1 MNNILHLKYAIEVER
16 AGSIS
21 KAAETLYLSQPHLS
35 KAIRELES
43 SLGAAIFKRTS
54 RGVIPTARGK
64 EFLRRARVAL
74 RQLEGMEEIFKPS
87 SHIRHALDLCVP
99 PSCYLFEALDRY
111 LQVLDP
117 EKEMDLQFRHAH
129 ANGTMNRIADGEEN
143 LGILRYQSIYEPYYR
158 KALQDKELR
167 FKEIWEFSY
176 LLLCAA
182 GGPLADL
189 EKGTDQIPSS
199 CTLVFHGDG
208 ALALPSRSQ
217 DHGNGPMI
225 PAGKRITVHDQS
237 SQLELLRRFPDYYTF
252 DAPIPGNVLLKYG
265 LVQRAFP
272 LPENRYKDV
281 LIFRSG
287 YEFTDDDLLYYK
299 KLKEVISALTA
310 IAL

>member
-43 SLGAAIFKRTS
+43 SLGSAIFKRTS

-117 EKEMDLQFRHAH
+117 EKEVDLQFRHAH

-237 SQLELLRRFPDYYTF
+237 SQLELLRRFRDYYTF

>member
-1 MNNILHLKYAIEVER
+1 MNSILHLKYAIEVER

-43 SLGAAIFKRTS
+43 SLGSAIFKRTS

-117 EKEMDLQFRHAH
+117 EKEVDLQFRHAH

-237 SQLELLRRFPDYYTF
+237 SQLELLRRFRDYYTF

>member
-117 EKEMDLQFRHAH
+117 EKEVDLQFRHAH

-158 KALQDKELR
+158 KALHTFCYAPPEVLLR
-167 FKEIWEFSY
+167 TWRREPIRSRPPVRWSFTETALS
-176 LLLCAA
+176 LCRPEARTM
-182 GGPLADL
+182 
-189 EKGTDQIPSS
+189 GTD
-199 CTLVFHGDG
+199 
-208 ALALPSRSQ
+208 R
-217 DHGNGPMI
+217 
-225 PAGKRITVHDQS
+225 
-237 SQLELLRRFPDYYTF
+237 
-252 DAPIPGNVLLKYG
+252 
-265 LVQRAFP
+265 
-272 LPENRYKDV
+272 
-281 LIFRSG
+281 
-287 YEFTDDDLLYYK
+287 
-299 KLKEVISALTA
+299 
-310 IAL
+310 

>member
-1 MNNILHLKYAIEVER
+1 MNNILHLKYAIEVEK

-21 KAAETLYLSQPHLS
+21 KAAETLYLAQPHLS

-99 PSCYLFEALDRY
+99 PSCYLFEALNLY
-111 LQVLDP
+111 LQALDP
-117 EKEMDLQFRHAH
+117 GQEVELQFRHAH

-143 LGILRYQSIYEPYYR
+143 LGILRYQSLYEPYYR

-176 LLLCAA
+176 RLLCS
-182 GGPLADL
+182 GTGFVSDL
-189 EKGTDQIPSS
+189 EEDADQLPSS
-199 CTLVFHGDG
+199 GTLVLHGDA
-208 ALALPSRSQ
+208 ALALPPKCPECGIVSE
-217 DHGNGPMI
+217 
-225 PAGKRITVHDQS
+225 PAGKRITVYDKAF
-237 SQLELLRRFPDYYTF
+237 QLDLIRRFPGCYTF
-252 DAPIPGNVLLKYG
+252 EAPVPQDVLTRYG
-265 LVQRAFP
+265 LIQKHFS
-272 LPENRYKDV
+272 LPENHYKDV

-299 KLKEVISALTA
+299 MLKEVIATLA
-310 IAL
+310 DPAV